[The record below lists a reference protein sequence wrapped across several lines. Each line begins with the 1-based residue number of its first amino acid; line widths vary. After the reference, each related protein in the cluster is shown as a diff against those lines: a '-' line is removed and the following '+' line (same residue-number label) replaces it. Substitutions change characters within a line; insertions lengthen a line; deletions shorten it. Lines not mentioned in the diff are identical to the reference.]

1 MARERR
7 SKRVDAG
14 YCEEVSGYLV
24 GRGHTDTNQ
33 YKVATTGVPDTAVAA
48 ERSKKN
54 RSRLWYG
61 GARKRNHREHE

>member
-1 MARERR
+1 MQGTVRR
-7 SKRVDAG
+7 SAAMLS
-14 YCEEVSGYLV
+14 EEAIQ
-24 GRGHTDTNQ
+24 TQTK
-33 YKVATTGVPDTAVAA
+33 YKVATTEVPDTAVAA